1 MLANKRLA
9 LGLASPRRSAA
20 ASNSAFP
27 GILLISKG
35 KANRVILR
43 ASAEDV

>member
-1 MLANKRLA
+1 MLSNKRLA
-9 LGLASPRRSAA
+9 LGLASPQRSAP
-20 ASNSAFP
+20 ASHSAFP

-35 KANRVILR
+35 KTNRVILR